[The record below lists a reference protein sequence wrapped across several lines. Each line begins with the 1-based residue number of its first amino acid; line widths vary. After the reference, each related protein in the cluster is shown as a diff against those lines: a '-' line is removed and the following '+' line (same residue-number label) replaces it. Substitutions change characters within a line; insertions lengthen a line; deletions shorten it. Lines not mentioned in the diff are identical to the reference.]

1 MADLELK
8 PIKDFQ
14 NFHFWVKNYQRGYK
28 WTKEEVT
35 QLLNDIYEF
44 EPQNENEF
52 YCLQPI
58 VIKED
63 SGKKELIDG
72 QQRCTTIYLILQY
85 LGQHLFDI
93 TYQTREQSTE
103 FLNEIAT
110 LNLSGEWN
118 DWVASHSKK
127 DNVDN
132 YHFFQA
138 YRAIQDWFADESA
151 DERRDKK
158 RFLDKLLNKTQVI
171 WYEVEENIDS
181 IELFT
186 RINSHKIPLTEAELI
201 KALFLI
207 NLKKG
212 TKQSEVLQL
221 QQNEI
226 AQQWDRIENELQN
239 KNFWYFISHTAPG
252 ATRIDKLLSLSTIF
266 KDLDKIGEHALFFAF
281 EQDFKN
287 SQKIDTPL
295 EASQWVTNRW
305 GEIKHIFQTFKE
317 WYHDFE
323 LYHLIGLLIHLGDD
337 ILSVKEK
344 KEKSTSKKDFKNNIK
359 EEICKKIEEIGDI
372 RKVSYSENKYK
383 AKKTLLIFN
392 IISILNSKD
401 EVNRFPFYQYQNIDW
416 DIEHIHAKADNTK
429 EQKKWLEE
437 FKEWLLQSRNNE
449 LIEKYSAQIDEAL
462 AVEKKDNKEED
473 LKEEE
478 DKIGTLIEDIYD
490 YFSNTKEEGE
500 AFDIDNLS
508 NLALL
513 DSSTNRGYGKAPF
526 PQKRTTII
534 KRDEEGVFIPLCT
547 RNVFLKY
554 YSPHTN
560 SLLFW
565 SATDRK
571 NYLDKI
577 EETLKNFKSYE

>member
-1 MADLELK
+1 MANLILK

-28 WTKEEVT
+28 WTREEVE
-35 QLLNDIYEF
+35 QLLNDIYDF
-44 EPQNENEF
+44 KPQKENEF

-72 QQRCTTIYLILQY
+72 QQRCTTIYLILKH
-85 LGQHLFDI
+85 LGEGTFELN
-93 TYQTREQSTE
+93 YQTREKSAE
-103 FLNEIAT
+103 FIKEIDSLAIA
-110 LNLSGEWN
+110 GEWK
-118 DWVASHSKK
+118 DWVDAHPDK

-132 YHFFQA
+132 YHFFEA
-138 YRAIQDWFADESA
+138 YQTIQDWFAEES
-151 DERRDKK
+151 EESRDKK

-201 KALFLI
+201 KAFFLI

-226 AQQWDRIENELQN
+226 AQQWDTIENELQN
-239 KNFWYFISHTAPG
+239 KNFWYFISQTAPG

-266 KDLDKIGEHALFFAF
+266 KDPDKIGEHALFFAF
-281 EQDFKN
+281 EQDFK
-287 SQKIDTPL
+287 QHRQ
-295 EASQWVTNRW
+295 EAAQWVTNRW

-323 LYHLIGLLIHLGDD
+323 LYHLIGLLIYLGEDIDD
-337 ILSVKEK
+337 ILSV
-344 KEKSTSKKDFKNNIK
+344 KEKSTSKKDFKNHIK
-359 EEICKKIEEIGDI
+359 EKICKKIEEIGNI
-372 RKVSYSENKYK
+372 REVSYSENKYK
-383 AKKTLLIFN
+383 AKRILLIFN

-401 EVNRFPFYQYQNIDW
+401 EINRFPFYQYQSISW
-416 DIEHIHAKADNTK
+416 DIEHIHAKADNIN

-437 FKEWLLQSRNNE
+437 FKNWLLQSGNEE
-449 LIEKYSAQIDEAL
+449 LIKKYSDRIEEVL
-462 AVEKKDNKEED
+462 AVEKNNNREED

-478 DKIGTLIEDIYD
+478 DKMRTLIEDIYD
-490 YFSNTKEEGE
+490 DFSNTKEEGE

>member
-1 MADLELK
+1 MANLILK

-44 EPQNENEF
+44 EPQKENEF

-72 QQRCTTIYLILQY
+72 QQRCTTIYLILKY
-85 LGQHLFDI
+85 LGKDTFQLD
-93 TYQTREQSTE
+93 YQTRKGSET
-103 FLNEIAT
+103 FIKEIDSLAIT
-110 LNLSGEWN
+110 GEWK
-118 DWVASHSKK
+118 DWVDAHPDK

-132 YHFFQA
+132 YHFFEA
-138 YRAIQDWFADESA
+138 YQTIQDWFSEKSEDEKSC
-151 DERRDKK
+151 
-158 RFLDKLLNKTQVI
+158 FLEKLLSKTQVI
-171 WYEVEENIDS
+171 WYEITGEIDS

-266 KDLDKIGEHALFFAF
+266 KDRDKIGEHALFFAF

-287 SQKIDTPL
+287 SQK

-305 GEIKHIFQTFKE
+305 GEIKHIFQRFKE

-323 LYHLIGLLIHLGDD
+323 LYHLIGLLIHLGED
-337 ILSVKEK
+337 IDNIL
-344 KEKSTSKKDFKNNIK
+344 KEKSTSKKDFKNHIK
-359 EEICKKIEEIGDI
+359 EKICKKIEEIGDI
-372 RKVSYSENKYK
+372 RKVSYSENKDK

-401 EVNRFPFYQYQNIDW
+401 EINRFPFYQYQSMSW

-429 EQKKWLEE
+429 EQKEWLKE
-437 FKEWLLQSRNNE
+437 FKNWLLQSGNEE
-449 LIEKYSAQIDEAL
+449 LIKKYSARIEEVL
-462 AVEKKDNKEED
+462 AVGKNNNREED

-478 DKIGTLIEDIYD
+478 DKMGTLIEDIYD
-490 YFSNTKEEGE
+490 YFSDTKEEGE

>member
-1 MADLELK
+1 MANLILK

-44 EPQNENEF
+44 EPQKENEF

-63 SGKKELIDG
+63 SGEKELIDG
-72 QQRCTTIYLILQY
+72 QQRCTTIYLILKY
-85 LGQHLFDI
+85 LGKDTFQLD
-93 TYQTREQSTE
+93 YQTRKGSET
-103 FLNEIAT
+103 FIKEIDSLAIT
-110 LNLSGEWN
+110 GEWK
-118 DWVASHSKK
+118 DWVDAHPDK

-132 YHFFQA
+132 YHFFEA
-138 YRAIQDWFADESA
+138 YQTIQDWFSEKSEDEKSC
-151 DERRDKK
+151 
-158 RFLDKLLNKTQVI
+158 FLEKLLSKTQVI
-171 WYEVEENIDS
+171 WYEITGEIDS

-266 KDLDKIGEHALFFAF
+266 KDRDKIGEHALFFAF

-287 SQKIDTPL
+287 SQK

-305 GEIKHIFQTFKE
+305 GEIKHIFQRFKE

-323 LYHLIGLLIHLGDD
+323 LYHLIGLLIHLGED
-337 ILSVKEK
+337 IDNIL
-344 KEKSTSKKDFKNNIK
+344 KEKSTSKKDFKNHIK
-359 EEICKKIEEIGDI
+359 EKICKKIEEIGDI
-372 RKVSYSENKYK
+372 RKVSYSENKDK

-401 EVNRFPFYQYQNIDW
+401 EINRFPFYQYQSMSW

-429 EQKKWLEE
+429 EQKEWLKE
-437 FKEWLLQSRNNE
+437 FKNWLLQSGNEE
-449 LIEKYSAQIDEAL
+449 LIKKYSARIEEVL
-462 AVEKKDNKEED
+462 AVGKNNNREED

-478 DKIGTLIEDIYD
+478 DKMGTLIEDIYD
-490 YFSNTKEEGE
+490 YFSDTKEEGE

>member
-1 MADLELK
+1 MANLILK

-28 WTKEEVT
+28 WTREEVE
-35 QLLNDIYEF
+35 QLLNDIYDF
-44 EPQNENEF
+44 KPQKENEF

-72 QQRCTTIYLILQY
+72 QQRCTTIYLILKH
-85 LGQHLFDI
+85 LGEGTFELN
-93 TYQTREQSTE
+93 YQTRKESAE
-103 FLNEIAT
+103 FIKKIDSLAIAET
-110 LNLSGEWN
+110 WN
-118 DWVASHSKK
+118 KWVAAHLDK

-132 YHFFQA
+132 YHFFEA
-138 YRAIQDWFADESA
+138 YRTIQDWFADDS
-151 DERRDKK
+151 RDKK
-158 RFLDKLLNKTQVI
+158 RFLDKLLNYTQVI

-239 KNFWYFISHTAPG
+239 KNFWYFISQTAPG

-266 KDLDKIGEHALFFAF
+266 KDPDKIGEHALFFAF
-281 EQDFKN
+281 EKDFKD
-287 SQKIDTPL
+287 SQK
-295 EASQWVTNRW
+295 EAFQWVTNRW
-305 GEIKHIFQTFKE
+305 GEIKHIFQIFKE

-323 LYHLIGLLIHLGDD
+323 LYHLIGLLIYLGEDIDD
-337 ILSVKEK
+337 ILSV
-344 KEKSTSKKDFKNNIK
+344 KEKSTSKKDFKNHIK
-359 EEICKKIEEIGDI
+359 EKICKKIEEIGNI
-372 RKVSYSENKYK
+372 REVSYSENKYK
-383 AKKTLLIFN
+383 AKRILLIFN

-401 EVNRFPFYQYQNIDW
+401 EINRFPFYQYQSISW
-416 DIEHIHAKADNTK
+416 DIEHIHAKADNIN

-437 FKEWLLQSRNNE
+437 FKNWLLQSGNEE
-449 LIEKYSAQIDEAL
+449 LIKKYSDRIEEVL
-462 AVEKKDNKEED
+462 AVEKNNNREED

-478 DKIGTLIEDIYD
+478 DKMRTLIEDIYD
-490 YFSNTKEEGE
+490 DFSNTKEEGE

>member
-14 NFHFWVKNYQRGYK
+14 NLHFWVKNYQRGYK

-72 QQRCTTIYLILQY
+72 QQRCTTIYLILKY
-85 LGQHLFDI
+85 LGKDTFLLD
-93 TYQTREQSTE
+93 YQTRKESET
-103 FLNEIAT
+103 FIKEIDSLAIA
-110 LNLSGEWN
+110 GEWK
-118 DWVASHSKK
+118 DWVEAHPDK

-132 YHFFQA
+132 YH
-138 YRAIQDWFADESA
+138 YRAIQDWFAEES
-151 DERRDKK
+151 RDKK

-171 WYEVEENIDS
+171 WYEVEGNIDS

-266 KDLDKIGEHALFFAF
+266 KNPDKIGEHALFFAF
-281 EQDFKN
+281 EKDFKD
-287 SQKIDTPL
+287 SQK

-323 LYHLIGLLIHLGDD
+323 LYHLIGLLIHLGEDIDD
-337 ILSVKEK
+337 ILSV
-344 KEKSTSKKDFKNNIK
+344 KEKSTSKKDFKNHIK
-359 EEICKKIEEIGDI
+359 EKIYKKIEEIGDI
-372 RKVSYSENKYK
+372 RKVSYSESRDK
-383 AKKTLLIFN
+383 AKRTLLIFN

>member
-1 MADLELK
+1 MANLILK

-28 WTKEEVT
+28 WTREEVE

-44 EPQNENEF
+44 EPQKENEF

-72 QQRCTTIYLILQY
+72 QQRCTTIYLILKH
-85 LGQHLFDI
+85 LGEGTFELN
-93 TYQTREQSTE
+93 YQTRGQSAE
-103 FLNEIAT
+103 FIKKIDSLAIAET
-110 LNLSGEWN
+110 WN
-118 DWVASHSKK
+118 KWVAAHLDK

-132 YHFFQA
+132 YHFFEA
-138 YRAIQDWFADESA
+138 YRTIQDWFADDS
-151 DERRDKK
+151 RDKK
-158 RFLDKLLNKTQVI
+158 RFLDKLLNYTQVI

-207 NLKKG
+207 NLKKE

-226 AQQWDRIENELQN
+226 AQQWDTIENELQN
-239 KNFWYFISHTAPG
+239 KNFWYFISQTAPR

-266 KDLDKIGEHALFFAF
+266 KDPDKIGEHALFFAF
-281 EQDFKN
+281 EQDFK
-287 SQKIDTPL
+287 QHRQ
-295 EASQWVTNRW
+295 EAAQWVTNRW

-323 LYHLIGLLIHLGDD
+323 LYHLIGLLIHLGEDIDD
-337 ILSVKEK
+337 ILSV
-344 KEKSTSKKDFKNNIK
+344 KEKSTSKKDFKNHIK
-359 EEICKKIEEIGDI
+359 EKICKEIEKIGDI
-372 RKVSYSENKYK
+372 RKVSYSKDRDK

-401 EVNRFPFYQYQNIDW
+401 EINRFPFYQYQNISW

-429 EQKKWLEE
+429 EQKEWLEE
-437 FKEWLLQSRNNE
+437 FKNWLLQSGNEE
-449 LIEKYSAQIDEAL
+449 LIKKYSARIEEVL
-462 AVEKKDNKEED
+462 AVEKNNNREED

-478 DKIGTLIEDIYD
+478 DKMGTLIEDIYD
-490 YFSNTKEEGE
+490 NFSNTKEEGE

-534 KRDEEGVFIPLCT
+534 KKDEEGTFIPLCT

-554 YSPHTN
+554 YSPHTD
-560 SLLFW
+560 SLLSW

-577 EETLKNFKSYE
+577 EETLKNFKNYE

>member
-1 MADLELK
+1 MANLILK

-14 NFHFWVKNYQRGYK
+14 DFHFLVKDYQRGYK
-28 WTKEEVT
+28 WTREEVE

-58 VIKED
+58 VIKEEKV
-63 SGKKELIDG
+63 SKEKELIDG
-72 QQRCTTIYLILQY
+72 QQRCTTIYLILKY
-85 LGQHLFDI
+85 LGKDTFELN
-93 TYQTREQSTE
+93 YQTREKSAE
-103 FLNEIAT
+103 FIKEIDSLAIA
-110 LNLSGEWN
+110 GEWK
-118 DWVASHSKK
+118 DWVDAHPDK

-132 YHFFQA
+132 YHFFEA
-138 YRAIQDWFADESA
+138 YQTIQDWFAEES
-151 DERRDKK
+151 EESRDKK

-171 WYEVEENIDS
+171 WYEVEGNIDS

-201 KALFLI
+201 KAFFLI

-226 AQQWDRIENELQN
+226 AQQWDTIENELQN
-239 KNFWYFISHTAPG
+239 KNFWYFISQTAPG

-266 KDLDKIGEHALFFAF
+266 KDPDKIGEHALFFAF
-281 EQDFKN
+281 EKDFKD
-287 SQKIDTPL
+287 SQK

-323 LYHLIGLLIHLGDD
+323 LYHLIGLLIHLGEDIDD
-337 ILSVKEK
+337 ILSIKE
-344 KEKSTSKKDFKNNIK
+344 ESTSKKDFKNHIK
-359 EEICKKIEEIGDI
+359 EKICKKIEEIGNI
-372 RKVSYSENKYK
+372 REVSYSENKYK
-383 AKKTLLIFN
+383 AKRILLIFN

-401 EVNRFPFYQYQNIDW
+401 EINRFPFYQYQSISW
-416 DIEHIHAKADNTK
+416 DIEHIHAKADNIN

-437 FKEWLLQSRNNE
+437 FKNWLLQSGNEE
-449 LIEKYSAQIDEAL
+449 LIKKYSDRIEEVL
-462 AVEKKDNKEED
+462 AVEKNNNREED

-478 DKIGTLIEDIYD
+478 DKMRTLIEDIYD
-490 YFSNTKEEGE
+490 DFSNTKEEGE

-577 EETLKNFKSYE
+577 EETLENFKSYE

>member
-1 MADLELK
+1 MANLILK

-14 NFHFWVKNYQRGYK
+14 DFHFLVKDYQRGYK

-72 QQRCTTIYLILQY
+72 QQRCTTIYLILKY
-85 LGQHLFDI
+85 LGEDTFELD
-93 TYQTREQSTE
+93 YQTRKGSAA
-103 FLNEIAT
+103 FIKEIDSLAIAET
-110 LNLSGEWN
+110 WN
-118 DWVASHSKK
+118 KWVAAHLDK

-132 YHFFQA
+132 YHFFEA
-138 YRAIQDWFADESA
+138 YQTIQDWFA
-151 DERRDKK
+151 KK
-158 RFLDKLLNKTQVI
+158 SENEKGHFLDKLLNKTQVI

-186 RINSHKIPLTEAELI
+186 RINSHKIRLTEAELI

-239 KNFWYFISHTAPG
+239 KNFWYFISHTTPG

-266 KDLDKIGEHALFFAF
+266 KDPDKIGEHALFFAF
-281 EQDFKN
+281 EQDFK
-287 SQKIDTPL
+287 QHRQ
-295 EASQWVTNRW
+295 EAAQWVATRW

-323 LYHLIGLLIHLGDD
+323 LYHLIGLLIHLGEDIDD
-337 ILSVKEK
+337 ILSV
-344 KEKSTSKKDFKNNIK
+344 KEKSTSKKDFKNHIK
-359 EEICKKIEEIGDI
+359 EKICKEIEKIGDI
-372 RKVSYSENKYK
+372 RKVSYSKDRDK

-401 EVNRFPFYQYQNIDW
+401 EINRFPFYQYQNISW

-429 EQKKWLEE
+429 EQKEWLEE
-437 FKEWLLQSRNNE
+437 FKNWLLQSGNEE
-449 LIEKYSAQIDEAL
+449 LIKKYSAQIEEVL
-462 AVEKKDNKEED
+462 AVEKNNNREED

-478 DKIGTLIEDIYD
+478 DKMGTLIEDIYD
-490 YFSNTKEEGE
+490 NFSNTKEEGE

-534 KRDEEGVFIPLCT
+534 KKDEEGTFIPLCT

-577 EETLKNFKSYE
+577 EETLKNFKNYE

>member
-1 MADLELK
+1 MANLILK

-28 WTKEEVT
+28 WTREEVE
-35 QLLNDIYEF
+35 QLLNDIYDF
-44 EPQNENEF
+44 KPQKENEF

-72 QQRCTTIYLILQY
+72 QQRCTTIYLILKY
-85 LGQHLFDI
+85 LGKDTFELD
-93 TYQTREQSTE
+93 YQTRKGSET
-103 FLNEIAT
+103 FIKEIDSLGIAGKWDEWVKA
-110 LNLSGEWN
+110 LSN
-118 DWVASHSKK
+118 K
-127 DNVDN
+127 DKNNVDN
-132 YHFFQA
+132 YHFFEA
-138 YRAIQDWFADESA
+138 YQTIQDWFAKKSKDEK
-151 DERRDKK
+151 E

-226 AQQWDRIENELQN
+226 AQQWDRIENELQD

-266 KDLDKIGEHALFFAF
+266 KDLDKTGEHALFFAF

-287 SQKIDTPL
+287 SQK

-305 GEIKHIFQTFKE
+305 GEIKHIFQIFKE

-323 LYHLIGLLIHLGDD
+323 LYHLIGLLIYLGEDIDD
-337 ILSVKEK
+337 ILSV
-344 KEKSTSKKDFKNNIK
+344 KEKSTSKKDFKNHIK
-359 EEICKKIEEIGDI
+359 EKICKKIEEIGNI
-372 RKVSYSENKYK
+372 REVSYSENKYK
-383 AKKTLLIFN
+383 AKRILLIFN

-401 EVNRFPFYQYQNIDW
+401 EINRFPFYQYQSISW
-416 DIEHIHAKADNTK
+416 DIEHIHAKADNIN

-437 FKEWLLQSRNNE
+437 FKNWLLQSGNEE
-449 LIEKYSAQIDEAL
+449 LIKKYSDRIEEVL
-462 AVEKKDNKEED
+462 AVERNDNKEED
-473 LKEEE
+473 QME
-478 DKIGTLIEDIYD
+478 TLIEDIYD

-500 AFDIDNLS
+500 AFNIDNLS

>member
-1 MADLELK
+1 MANLILK

-14 NFHFWVKNYQRGYK
+14 DFHFLVKDYQRGYK

-72 QQRCTTIYLILQY
+72 QQRCTTIYLILKY
-85 LGQHLFDI
+85 LGEDTFELD
-93 TYQTREQSTE
+93 YQTRKGSAA
-103 FLNEIAT
+103 FIKEIDSLAIAET
-110 LNLSGEWN
+110 WN
-118 DWVASHSKK
+118 KWVAAHLDK

-132 YHFFQA
+132 YHFFEA
-138 YRAIQDWFADESA
+138 YQTIQDWFAEKS
-151 DERRDKK
+151 EYEKK
-158 RFLDKLLNKTQVI
+158 RFLDKLLNHTQVI

-266 KDLDKIGEHALFFAF
+266 KNPEKIGEHALFFAF
-281 EQDFKN
+281 EQDFK
-287 SQKIDTPL
+287 QHWQ

-323 LYHLIGLLIHLGDD
+323 LYHLIGLLIHLGEDIDD
-337 ILSVKEK
+337 ILSV
-344 KEKSTSKKDFKNNIK
+344 KEKSTSKKDFKNHIK
-359 EEICKKIEEIGDI
+359 EKICTEIEKIGDI
-372 RKVSYSENKYK
+372 KKVSYSEDRNK

-429 EQKKWLEE
+429 EQKDWLKE
-437 FKEWLLQSRNNE
+437 FKDWLLKSGNDD
-449 LIEKYSAQIDEAL
+449 LIKKYSTQIEEAL
-462 AVEKKDNKEED
+462 AVEKNDNKEED

-478 DKIGTLIEDIYD
+478 DKIGTLIEDIYG
-490 YFSNTKEEGE
+490 YFSNAKEEGE

-560 SLLFW
+560 NLLFW

-577 EETLKNFKSYE
+577 KETLKNFKSYE

>member
-1 MADLELK
+1 MANLILK

-14 NFHFWVKNYQRGYK
+14 DFHFLVKDYQRGYK
-28 WTKEEVT
+28 WTREEVE

-72 QQRCTTIYLILQY
+72 QQRCTTIYLILKH
-85 LGQHLFDI
+85 LGEGTFELN
-93 TYQTREQSTE
+93 YQTRKESAE
-103 FLNEIAT
+103 FIKKIDSLAIAET
-110 LNLSGEWN
+110 WN
-118 DWVASHSKK
+118 KWVAAHLDK

-132 YHFFQA
+132 YHFFEA
-138 YRAIQDWFADESA
+138 YRTIQDWFADDS
-151 DERRDKK
+151 RDKK
-158 RFLDKLLNKTQVI
+158 RFLDKLLNYTQVI

-239 KNFWYFISHTAPG
+239 KNFWYFISQTAPG

-266 KDLDKIGEHALFFAF
+266 KDPDKIGEHALFFAF
-281 EQDFKN
+281 EKDFKD
-287 SQKIDTPL
+287 SQK
-295 EASQWVTNRW
+295 EAFQWVTNRW

-317 WYHDFE
+317 WYHDFK
-323 LYHLIGLLIHLGDD
+323 LYHLIGLLIYLGEDIDD
-337 ILSVKEK
+337 ILSI
-344 KEKSTSKKDFKNNIK
+344 KEKSTSKKDFKNHIK
-359 EEICKKIEEIGDI
+359 EKICKKIEEIGDVGEI
-372 RKVSYSENKYK
+372 NYSKDRDK

-401 EVNRFPFYQYQNIDW
+401 EINRFPFYQYQNISW
-416 DIEHIHAKADNTK
+416 DIEHIHAKADNK

-437 FKEWLLQSRNNE
+437 FKDWLLQSGNDE
-449 LIEKYSAQIDEAL
+449 LIKKYSVRIEEVL
-462 AVEKKDNKEED
+462 AVEENNNRK
-473 LKEEE
+473 E

-490 YFSNTKEEGE
+490 DFSGTKEEGE
-500 AFDIDNLS
+500 AFDIDNIS

-534 KRDEEGVFIPLCT
+534 KKDEEGTFIPLCT

-554 YSPHTN
+554 YSPHTD
-560 SLLFW
+560 SLLSW

-577 EETLKNFKSYE
+577 KETLENFENYE

>member
-14 NFHFWVKNYQRGYK
+14 NLHFWVKNYQRGYK

-35 QLLNDIYEF
+35 QLLNDICEF
-44 EPQNENEF
+44 EPQKENEF

-63 SGKKELIDG
+63 SNKKELIDG
-72 QQRCTTIYLILQY
+72 QQRCTTIYLILKY
-85 LGQHLFDI
+85 LGKDTFELD
-93 TYQTREQSTE
+93 YQTREKSAE
-103 FLNEIAT
+103 FIKEIDSLAIA
-110 LNLSGEWN
+110 GEWN
-118 DWVASHSKK
+118 KWVEAHPDK
-127 DNVDN
+127 NNIDN
-132 YHFFQA
+132 YHFFEA
-138 YRAIQDWFADESA
+138 YQAIQEWFAE
-151 DERRDKK
+151 EGRDKK

-171 WYEVEENIDS
+171 WYEVEGNIDS

-207 NLKKG
+207 NLKKE

-266 KDLDKIGEHALFFAF
+266 KDPDKIREHALFFAF
-281 EQDFKN
+281 EQDFKG
-287 SQKIDTPL
+287 SQK

-323 LYHLIGLLIHLGDD
+323 LYHLIGLLIHLGEDIDD
-337 ILSVKEK
+337 ILSV
-344 KEKSTSKKDFKNNIK
+344 KEKSTSKKDFKNHIK
-359 EEICKKIEEIGDI
+359 EKICKKIEEIGDI
-372 RKVSYSENKYK
+372 RKVSYSESRDK

-401 EVNRFPFYQYQNIDW
+401 EVNRFPFYQYQNINW

-449 LIEKYSAQIDEAL
+449 LIEKYSAQIEEAL
-462 AVEKKDNKEED
+462 AVEKNNNREED

-478 DKIGTLIEDIYD
+478 DKIGTLIEDIYN
-490 YFSNTKEEGE
+490 YFSNTKERY
-500 AFDIDNLS
+500 ATKF
-508 NLALL
+508 
-513 DSSTNRGYGKAPF
+513 SS
-526 PQKRTTII
+526 
-534 KRDEEGVFIPLCT
+534 
-547 RNVFLKY
+547 
-554 YSPHTN
+554 
-560 SLLFW
+560 
-565 SATDRK
+565 
-571 NYLDKI
+571 
-577 EETLKNFKSYE
+577 

>member
-14 NFHFWVKNYQRGYK
+14 NLHFWVKNYQRGYK

-72 QQRCTTIYLILQY
+72 QQRCTTIYLILKY
-85 LGQHLFDI
+85 LGKDTFLLD
-93 TYQTREQSTE
+93 YQTRKESET
-103 FLNEIAT
+103 FIKEIDSLAIA
-110 LNLSGEWN
+110 GEWK
-118 DWVASHSKK
+118 DWVEAHPDK

-132 YHFFQA
+132 YHFFEA
-138 YRAIQDWFADESA
+138 YRAIQDWFAEES
-151 DERRDKK
+151 RDKK

-171 WYEVEENIDS
+171 WYEVEGNIDS

-266 KDLDKIGEHALFFAF
+266 KNPDKIGEHALFFAF
-281 EQDFKN
+281 EKDFKD
-287 SQKIDTPL
+287 SQK

-323 LYHLIGLLIHLGDD
+323 LYHLIGLLIHLGEDIDD
-337 ILSVKEK
+337 ILSV
-344 KEKSTSKKDFKNNIK
+344 KEKSTSKKDFKNHIK
-359 EEICKKIEEIGDI
+359 EKIYKKIEEIGDI
-372 RKVSYSENKYK
+372 RKVSYSESRDK
-383 AKKTLLIFN
+383 AKRTLLIFN

>member
-1 MADLELK
+1 MANLILK

-35 QLLNDIYEF
+35 QLLNDIYDF
-44 EPQNENEF
+44 EPQKENEF

-72 QQRCTTIYLILQY
+72 QQRCTTIYLILKY
-85 LGQHLFDI
+85 LGEDTFELD
-93 TYQTREQSTE
+93 YQTRKGSAA
-103 FLNEIAT
+103 FIKEIDSLAIAET
-110 LNLSGEWN
+110 WN
-118 DWVASHSKK
+118 KWVAAHLDK

-132 YHFFQA
+132 YHFFEA
-138 YRAIQDWFADESA
+138 YQTIQDWFA
-151 DERRDKK
+151 KK
-158 RFLDKLLNKTQVI
+158 SENEKGHFLDKLLNKTQVI

-266 KDLDKIGEHALFFAF
+266 KDKDLDKIGEHALFFAF
-281 EQDFKN
+281 EQDFKDFKN
-287 SQKIDTPL
+287 SQK

-323 LYHLIGLLIHLGDD
+323 LYHLIGLLIHLGEDINK
-337 ILSVKEK
+337 ILSI
-344 KEKSTSKKDFKNNIK
+344 KEKSTSKKDFKNHIK

-401 EVNRFPFYQYQNIDW
+401 EINRFPFYQYQSISW
-416 DIEHIHAKADNTK
+416 DIEHIHAKADNTN

-437 FKEWLLQSRNNE
+437 FKNWLLQSGNEE
-449 LIEKYSAQIDEAL
+449 LIKKYSARIEEVL
-462 AVEKKDNKEED
+462 AVEKNNNREED

-478 DKIGTLIEDIYD
+478 DQMGTLIEDIYD
-490 YFSNTKEEGE
+490 YFSDTKEEGE

-577 EETLKNFKSYE
+577 EETLKNFKNYE

>member
-1 MADLELK
+1 MANLILK

-35 QLLNDIYEF
+35 QLLNDIYDF
-44 EPQNENEF
+44 APQKENEF

-132 YHFFQA
+132 YHFFQT

-401 EVNRFPFYQYQNIDW
+401 EINRFPFYQYQSMSW
-416 DIEHIHAKADNTK
+416 DIEHIHAKADNTN

-437 FKEWLLQSRNNE
+437 FKNWLLQSGNEE
-449 LIEKYSAQIDEAL
+449 LIKKYSARIDEVL
-462 AVEKKDNKEED
+462 VVERNDNKEED

-478 DKIGTLIEDIYD
+478 DQMGRLIEDIYD
-490 YFSNTKEEGE
+490 YFSDTKEEGE

-534 KRDEEGVFIPLCT
+534 KRDEEGTFIPLCT

>member
-1 MADLELK
+1 MANLILK

-28 WTKEEVT
+28 WTREEVE

-44 EPQNENEF
+44 KPQKENEF

-72 QQRCTTIYLILQY
+72 QQRCTTIYLILKY
-85 LGQHLFDI
+85 LGKDTFELD
-93 TYQTREQSTE
+93 YQTREKSAE
-103 FLNEIAT
+103 FIKEIDSLAIA
-110 LNLSGEWN
+110 GEWK
-118 DWVASHSKK
+118 DWVEALPDKDKDK

-132 YHFFQA
+132 YHFFEA
-138 YRAIQDWFADESA
+138 YRTIQDWFADENES
-151 DERRDKK
+151 RDKK

-181 IELFT
+181 IGLFT

-266 KDLDKIGEHALFFAF
+266 KDLDKIREHALFFAF

-287 SQKIDTPL
+287 SKK

-323 LYHLIGLLIHLGDD
+323 LYHLIGLLIHLGEDINK
-337 ILSVKEK
+337 ILSI
-344 KEKSTSKKDFKNNIK
+344 KEKSTSKKDFKNHIK

-401 EVNRFPFYQYQNIDW
+401 EINRFPFYQYQSMSW

-429 EQKKWLEE
+429 EQKEWLEE
-437 FKEWLLQSRNNE
+437 FKNWLLQSGNEE
-449 LIEKYSAQIDEAL
+449 LIKEYSAQIEEVL
-462 AVEKKDNKEED
+462 AVEKNNNREED
-473 LKEEE
+473 LKKEE
-478 DKIGTLIEDIYD
+478 DQMGKLIEDIYND
-490 YFSNTKEEGE
+490 FSNIKEEGE

>member
-1 MADLELK
+1 MANLILK

-28 WTKEEVT
+28 WTREEVE
-35 QLLNDIYEF
+35 QLLNDIYDF
-44 EPQNENEF
+44 KPQKENEF

-72 QQRCTTIYLILQY
+72 QQRCTTIYLILKH
-85 LGQHLFDI
+85 LGEGTFELN
-93 TYQTREQSTE
+93 YQTRKESAE
-103 FLNEIAT
+103 FIKKIDSLAIAET
-110 LNLSGEWN
+110 WN
-118 DWVASHSKK
+118 KWVAAHLDK

-132 YHFFQA
+132 YHFFEA
-138 YRAIQDWFADESA
+138 YRTIQDWFADDS
-151 DERRDKK
+151 RDKK
-158 RFLDKLLNKTQVI
+158 RFLDKLLNYTQVI

-239 KNFWYFISHTAPG
+239 KNFWYFISQTAPG

-266 KDLDKIGEHALFFAF
+266 KDPDKIGEHALFFAF
-281 EQDFKN
+281 EKDFKD
-287 SQKIDTPL
+287 SQK
-295 EASQWVTNRW
+295 EAFQWVTNRW
-305 GEIKHIFQTFKE
+305 GEIKHIFQIFKE

-323 LYHLIGLLIHLGDD
+323 LYHLIGLLIYLGEDIDD
-337 ILSVKEK
+337 ILSV
-344 KEKSTSKKDFKNNIK
+344 KEKSTSKKDFKNHIK
-359 EEICKKIEEIGDI
+359 EKICKKIEEIGNI
-372 RKVSYSENKYK
+372 REVSYSENKYK
-383 AKKTLLIFN
+383 AKRILLIFN

-401 EVNRFPFYQYQNIDW
+401 EINRFPFYQYQSISW
-416 DIEHIHAKADNTK
+416 DIEHIHAKADNIN

-437 FKEWLLQSRNNE
+437 FKNWLLQSGNEE
-449 LIEKYSAQIDEAL
+449 LIKKYSDRIEEVL
-462 AVEKKDNKEED
+462 AVERNDNKEED
-473 LKEEE
+473 QME
-478 DKIGTLIEDIYD
+478 TLIEDIYD

-500 AFDIDNLS
+500 AFNIDNLS

>member
-1 MADLELK
+1 MANLILK

-44 EPQNENEF
+44 EPQKENEF

-72 QQRCTTIYLILQY
+72 QQRCTTIYLILKY
-85 LGQHLFDI
+85 LGKDTFQLD
-93 TYQTREQSTE
+93 YQTRKGSET
-103 FLNEIAT
+103 FIKEIDSLAIT
-110 LNLSGEWN
+110 GEWK
-118 DWVASHSKK
+118 DWVDAHPDK

-132 YHFFQA
+132 YHFFEA
-138 YRAIQDWFADESA
+138 YQTIQDWFSEKSEDEKSC
-151 DERRDKK
+151 
-158 RFLDKLLNKTQVI
+158 FLEKLLSKTQVI
-171 WYEVEENIDS
+171 WYEITGEIDS

-239 KNFWYFISHTAPG
+239 KNFWYFIYHTAPG

-266 KDLDKIGEHALFFAF
+266 KDRDKIGEHALFFAF

-287 SQKIDTPL
+287 SQK

-305 GEIKHIFQTFKE
+305 GEIKHIFQRFKE

-323 LYHLIGLLIHLGDD
+323 LYHLIGLLIHLGED
-337 ILSVKEK
+337 IDNIL
-344 KEKSTSKKDFKNNIK
+344 KEKSTSKKDFKNHIK
-359 EEICKKIEEIGDI
+359 EKICKKIEEIGDI
-372 RKVSYSENKYK
+372 RKVSYSENKDK

-401 EVNRFPFYQYQNIDW
+401 EINRFPFYQYQSMSW

-429 EQKKWLEE
+429 EQKEWLKE
-437 FKEWLLQSRNNE
+437 FKNWLLQSGNEE
-449 LIEKYSAQIDEAL
+449 LIKKYSARIEEVL
-462 AVEKKDNKEED
+462 AVGKNNNREED

-478 DKIGTLIEDIYD
+478 DKMGTLIEDIYD
-490 YFSNTKEEGE
+490 YFSDTKEEGE

>member
-1 MADLELK
+1 MANLILK

-28 WTKEEVT
+28 WTREEVE
-35 QLLNDIYEF
+35 QLLNDIYDF
-44 EPQNENEF
+44 KPQKENEF

-72 QQRCTTIYLILQY
+72 QQRCTTIYLILKY
-85 LGQHLFDI
+85 LGKDTFELD
-93 TYQTREQSTE
+93 YQTRKGSET
-103 FLNEIAT
+103 FIKEIDSLGIAGKWDEWVKA
-110 LNLSGEWN
+110 LSN
-118 DWVASHSKK
+118 K
-127 DNVDN
+127 DKNNVDN
-132 YHFFQA
+132 YHFFEA
-138 YRAIQDWFADESA
+138 YQTIQDWFAKKSKDEK
-151 DERRDKK
+151 E

-212 TKQSEVLQL
+212 TKQSEILQL

-266 KDLDKIGEHALFFAF
+266 KDLDKTGEHALFFAF

-287 SQKIDTPL
+287 SQK

-305 GEIKHIFQTFKE
+305 GEIKHIFQIFKE

-323 LYHLIGLLIHLGDD
+323 LYHLIGLLIYLGEDIDD
-337 ILSVKEK
+337 ILSV
-344 KEKSTSKKDFKNNIK
+344 KEKSTSKKDFKNHIK
-359 EEICKKIEEIGDI
+359 EKICKKIEEIGNI
-372 RKVSYSENKYK
+372 REVSYSENKYK
-383 AKKTLLIFN
+383 AKRILLIFN

-401 EVNRFPFYQYQNIDW
+401 EINRFPFYQYQSISW
-416 DIEHIHAKADNTK
+416 DIEHIHAKADNIN

-437 FKEWLLQSRNNE
+437 FKNWLLQSGDEE
-449 LIEKYSAQIDEAL
+449 LIKKYSDRIEEVL
-462 AVEKKDNKEED
+462 AVERNDNKEED
-473 LKEEE
+473 QME
-478 DKIGTLIEDIYD
+478 TLIEDIYD

-500 AFDIDNLS
+500 AFNIDNLS

>member
-1 MADLELK
+1 MANLILK

-44 EPQNENEF
+44 EPQKENEF

-72 QQRCTTIYLILQY
+72 QQRCTTIYLILKY
-85 LGQHLFDI
+85 LGKDTFQLD
-93 TYQTREQSTE
+93 YQTRKGSET
-103 FLNEIAT
+103 FIKEIDSLAIT
-110 LNLSGEWN
+110 GEWK
-118 DWVASHSKK
+118 DWVDAHPDK

-132 YHFFQA
+132 YHFFEA
-138 YRAIQDWFADESA
+138 YQTIQDWFSEKSEDEKSC
-151 DERRDKK
+151 
-158 RFLDKLLNKTQVI
+158 FLEKLLSKTQVI
-171 WYEVEENIDS
+171 WYEITGEIDS

-266 KDLDKIGEHALFFAF
+266 KDRDKIGEHALFFAF

-287 SQKIDTPL
+287 SQK

-305 GEIKHIFQTFKE
+305 GEIKHIFQIFKE

-323 LYHLIGLLIHLGDD
+323 LYHLIGLLIYLGEDIDD
-337 ILSVKEK
+337 ILSV
-344 KEKSTSKKDFKNNIK
+344 KEKSTSKKDFKNHIK
-359 EEICKKIEEIGDI
+359 EKICKKIEEIGNI
-372 RKVSYSENKYK
+372 REVSYSENKDK

-401 EVNRFPFYQYQNIDW
+401 EINRFPFYQYQSMSW

-429 EQKKWLEE
+429 EQKEWLKE
-437 FKEWLLQSRNNE
+437 FKNWLLQSGNEE
-449 LIEKYSAQIDEAL
+449 LIKKYSARIEEVL
-462 AVEKKDNKEED
+462 AVGKNNNREED

-478 DKIGTLIEDIYD
+478 DKMGTLIEDIYD
-490 YFSNTKEEGE
+490 YFSDTKEEGE

>member
-14 NFHFWVKNYQRGYK
+14 NLHFWVKNYQRGYK

-44 EPQNENEF
+44 EPQNDNAF

-72 QQRCTTIYLILQY
+72 QQRCTTIYLILKY
-85 LGQHLFDI
+85 LGKDTFLLD
-93 TYQTREQSTE
+93 YQTRKESET
-103 FLNEIAT
+103 FIKEIDSLAIA
-110 LNLSGEWN
+110 GEWK
-118 DWVASHSKK
+118 DWVEAHPDK

-132 YHFFQA
+132 YHFFEA
-138 YRAIQDWFADESA
+138 YRAIQDWFAEES
-151 DERRDKK
+151 RDKK

-171 WYEVEENIDS
+171 WYEVEGNIDS

-266 KDLDKIGEHALFFAF
+266 KNPDKIGEHALFFAF
-281 EQDFKN
+281 EKDFKD
-287 SQKIDTPL
+287 SQK

-323 LYHLIGLLIHLGDD
+323 LYHLIGLLIHLGEDIDD
-337 ILSVKEK
+337 ILSV
-344 KEKSTSKKDFKNNIK
+344 KEKSTSKKDFKNHIK
-359 EEICKKIEEIGDI
+359 EKIYKKIEEIGDI
-372 RKVSYSENKYK
+372 RKVSYSESRDK

-462 AVEKKDNKEED
+462 AVEKNNNREED

-478 DKIGTLIEDIYD
+478 DKIGTLIEDIYN

-577 EETLKNFKSYE
+577 EETLKNFKNYE

>member
-1 MADLELK
+1 MANLILK

-35 QLLNDIYEF
+35 QLLDDIYEF
-44 EPQNENEF
+44 EPQKENEF

-72 QQRCTTIYLILQY
+72 QQRCTTIYLILKH
-85 LGQHLFDI
+85 LGEGTFELN
-93 TYQTREQSTE
+93 YQTRKGSET
-103 FLNEIAT
+103 FIKEIDSLGIAGKWDEWVKA
-110 LNLSGEWN
+110 LS
-118 DWVASHSKK
+118 DK
-127 DNVDN
+127 DKDENNNVDN
-132 YHFFQA
+132 YHFFEA
-138 YRAIQDWFADESA
+138 YRTIQDWFAEKSKDEK
-151 DERRDKK
+151 E

-171 WYEVEENIDS
+171 WYEVEGNIDS

-266 KDLDKIGEHALFFAF
+266 KDLDKTGEHALFFAF

-287 SQKIDTPL
+287 SQK

-323 LYHLIGLLIHLGDD
+323 LYHLIGLLIYLGEDIDD
-337 ILSVKEK
+337 ILSV
-344 KEKSTSKKDFKNNIK
+344 KEKSTSKKDFKNHIK
-359 EEICKKIEEIGDI
+359 EKICKKIEEIGDI
-372 RKVSYSENKYK
+372 KEVSYSEDKYK
-383 AKKTLLIFN
+383 AKRILLIFN

-401 EVNRFPFYQYQNIDW
+401 EINRFPFYQYQSISW
-416 DIEHIHAKADNTK
+416 DIEHIHAKADNTN
-429 EQKKWLEE
+429 EQKEWLEE
-437 FKEWLLQSRNNE
+437 FKNWLLQSGNEE
-449 LIEKYSAQIDEAL
+449 LIKKYSARIEEVL
-462 AVEKKDNKEED
+462 AVKRNDNKEED
-473 LKEEE
+473 KM
-478 DKIGTLIEDIYD
+478 GTLIEDIYD

-577 EETLKNFKSYE
+577 EKTLENFKSYE

>member
-1 MADLELK
+1 MANLILK

-28 WTKEEVT
+28 WTREEVR
-35 QLLNDIYEF
+35 QLLDDIYEF
-44 EPQNENEF
+44 KPQNENEF

-72 QQRCTTIYLILQY
+72 QQRCTTIYLILKY
-85 LGQHLFDI
+85 LGKDTFELD
-93 TYQTREQSTE
+93 YQTRKGSET
-103 FLNEIAT
+103 FIKEIDSLGIAGKWDEWVKA
-110 LNLSGEWN
+110 LSN
-118 DWVASHSKK
+118 K
-127 DNVDN
+127 DKNNVDN
-132 YHFFQA
+132 YHFFEA
-138 YRAIQDWFADESA
+138 YQTIQDWFAKKSKDEK
-151 DERRDKK
+151 E

-226 AQQWDRIENELQN
+226 AQQWDRIENELQD

-266 KDLDKIGEHALFFAF
+266 KDLDKTGEHALFFAF

-287 SQKIDTPL
+287 SQK

-305 GEIKHIFQTFKE
+305 GEIKHIFQIFKE

-323 LYHLIGLLIHLGDD
+323 LYHLIGLLIYLGEDIDD
-337 ILSVKEK
+337 ILSV
-344 KEKSTSKKDFKNNIK
+344 KEKSTSKKDFKNHIK
-359 EEICKKIEEIGDI
+359 EKICKKIEEIGNI
-372 RKVSYSENKYK
+372 REVSYSENKYK
-383 AKKTLLIFN
+383 AKRILLIFN

-401 EVNRFPFYQYQNIDW
+401 EINRFPFYQYQSISW
-416 DIEHIHAKADNTK
+416 DIEHIHAKADNIN

-437 FKEWLLQSRNNE
+437 FKNWLLQSGNEE
-449 LIEKYSAQIDEAL
+449 LIKKYSDRIEEVL
-462 AVEKKDNKEED
+462 AVERNDNKEED
-473 LKEEE
+473 QME
-478 DKIGTLIEDIYD
+478 TLIEDIYD

-500 AFDIDNLS
+500 AFNIDNLS

>member
-14 NFHFWVKNYQRGYK
+14 NLHFWVKNYQRGYK

-72 QQRCTTIYLILQY
+72 QQRCTTIYLILKY
-85 LGQHLFDI
+85 LGKDTFLLD
-93 TYQTREQSTE
+93 YQTRKESET
-103 FLNEIAT
+103 FIKEIDSLAIA
-110 LNLSGEWN
+110 GEWK
-118 DWVASHSKK
+118 DWVEAHPDK

-132 YHFFQA
+132 YHFFEA
-138 YRAIQDWFADESA
+138 YRAIQDWFAEES
-151 DERRDKK
+151 RDKK

-171 WYEVEENIDS
+171 WYEVEGNIDS

-266 KDLDKIGEHALFFAF
+266 KNPDKIGEHALFFAF
-281 EQDFKN
+281 EKDFKD
-287 SQKIDTPL
+287 SQK

-323 LYHLIGLLIHLGDD
+323 LYHLIGLLIHLGEDIDD
-337 ILSVKEK
+337 ILSV
-344 KEKSTSKKDFKNNIK
+344 KEKSTSKKDFKNHIK
-359 EEICKKIEEIGDI
+359 EKICKKIEEIGDI
-372 RKVSYSENKYK
+372 RKVSYSESRDK
-383 AKKTLLIFN
+383 AKNTLLIFN

>member
-1 MADLELK
+1 MANLILK

-72 QQRCTTIYLILQY
+72 QQRCTTIYLILKY
-85 LGQHLFDI
+85 LGKDTFLLD
-93 TYQTREQSTE
+93 YQTRKESET
-103 FLNEIAT
+103 FIKEIDSLAIA
-110 LNLSGEWN
+110 GEWK
-118 DWVASHSKK
+118 DWVEAHPDK

-132 YHFFQA
+132 YHFFEA
-138 YRAIQDWFADESA
+138 YRAIQDWFAEES
-151 DERRDKK
+151 RDKK

-171 WYEVEENIDS
+171 WYEVEGNIDS

-266 KDLDKIGEHALFFAF
+266 KDPDKIGEHALFFAF
-281 EQDFKN
+281 EKDFKD
-287 SQKIDTPL
+287 SQK

-323 LYHLIGLLIHLGDD
+323 LYHLIGLLIHLGEDIDD
-337 ILSVKEK
+337 ILSV
-344 KEKSTSKKDFKNNIK
+344 KEKSTSKKDFKNHIK
-359 EEICKKIEEIGDI
+359 EKICKKIEDIGDI
-372 RKVSYSENKYK
+372 RKVSYSESRDK
-383 AKKTLLIFN
+383 AKNTLLIFN

>member
-1 MADLELK
+1 MANLILK

-14 NFHFWVKNYQRGYK
+14 DFHFWVKNYQRGYK

-44 EPQNENEF
+44 EPQKENEF

-63 SGKKELIDG
+63 SNKKELIDG
-72 QQRCTTIYLILQY
+72 QQRCTTIYLILKY
-85 LGQHLFDI
+85 LGKDTFELD
-93 TYQTREQSTE
+93 YQTREKSAE
-103 FLNEIAT
+103 FIKEIDSLAIA
-110 LNLSGEWN
+110 GEWN
-118 DWVASHSKK
+118 KWVEAHPDK
-127 DNVDN
+127 NNIDN
-132 YHFFQA
+132 YHFFEA
-138 YRAIQDWFADESA
+138 YRTIQDWFAKKSKDEK
-151 DERRDKK
+151 E

-226 AQQWDRIENELQN
+226 ALQWDRIENELQD
-239 KNFWYFISHTAPG
+239 KNFWYFIFHTVPG

-266 KDLDKIGEHALFFAF
+266 KDPDKIVDHALFFAF
-281 EQDFKN
+281 EKDFKD
-287 SQKIDTPL
+287 SQK

-305 GEIKHIFQTFKE
+305 GEIKHIFQRFKE

-323 LYHLIGLLIHLGDD
+323 LYHLIGLLIYLGEDIDD
-337 ILSVKEK
+337 ILSI

-359 EEICKKIEEIGDI
+359 EKICKEIEEIGDI
-372 RKVSYSENKYK
+372 RKVSYSENKDK
-383 AKKTLLIFN
+383 AKRILLIFN

-401 EVNRFPFYQYQNIDW
+401 EINRFPFYQYQNISW

-429 EQKKWLEE
+429 EQKDWLKE
-437 FKEWLLQSRNNE
+437 FKNWLLQSGNEE
-449 LIEKYSAQIDEAL
+449 LIKKYSARIEEVL
-462 AVEKKDNKEED
+462 AVEKNNNREED

-478 DKIGTLIEDIYD
+478 DKMGTLIEDTYD

-565 SATDRK
+565 SATDRE

-577 EETLKNFKSYE
+577 KETLKNFKSYE

>member
-1 MADLELK
+1 MANLILK

-14 NFHFWVKNYQRGYK
+14 DFHFLVKDYQRGYK

-72 QQRCTTIYLILQY
+72 QQRCTTIYLILKY
-85 LGQHLFDI
+85 LGEDTFELD
-93 TYQTREQSTE
+93 YQTRKGSAT
-103 FLNEIAT
+103 FIKEIDSLAIAET
-110 LNLSGEWN
+110 WN
-118 DWVASHSKK
+118 KWVAAHLDK

-132 YHFFQA
+132 YHFFEA
-138 YRAIQDWFADESA
+138 YQTIQDWFA
-151 DERRDKK
+151 KK
-158 RFLDKLLNKTQVI
+158 SENEKGHFLDKLLNKTQVI

-239 KNFWYFISHTAPG
+239 KNFWYFISHTTPG

-266 KDLDKIGEHALFFAF
+266 KDPDKIGEHALFFAF
-281 EQDFKN
+281 EQDFK
-287 SQKIDTPL
+287 QHRQ
-295 EASQWVTNRW
+295 EAAQWVATRW

-323 LYHLIGLLIHLGDD
+323 LYHLIGLLIHLGEDIDD
-337 ILSVKEK
+337 ILSV
-344 KEKSTSKKDFKNNIK
+344 KEKSTSKKDFKNHIK
-359 EEICKKIEEIGDI
+359 EKICKEIEKIGDI
-372 RKVSYSENKYK
+372 RKVSYSKDRDK

-401 EVNRFPFYQYQNIDW
+401 EINRFPFYQYQNISW

-429 EQKKWLEE
+429 EQKEWLEE
-437 FKEWLLQSRNNE
+437 FKNWLLQSGNEE
-449 LIEKYSAQIDEAL
+449 LIKKYSAQIEEVL
-462 AVEKKDNKEED
+462 AVEKNNNREED

-478 DKIGTLIEDIYD
+478 DKMGTLIEDIYD
-490 YFSNTKEEGE
+490 NFSNTKEEGE

-534 KRDEEGVFIPLCT
+534 KKDEEGTFIPLCT

-577 EETLKNFKSYE
+577 EETLKNFKNYE

>member
-1 MADLELK
+1 MANLILK

-28 WTKEEVT
+28 WTREEVE
-35 QLLNDIYEF
+35 QLLNDIYDF
-44 EPQNENEF
+44 KPQKENEF

-72 QQRCTTIYLILQY
+72 QQRCTTIYLILKY
-85 LGQHLFDI
+85 LGKDTFELD
-93 TYQTREQSTE
+93 YQTRKGSET
-103 FLNEIAT
+103 FIKEIDSLGIAGKWDEWVKA
-110 LNLSGEWN
+110 LSN
-118 DWVASHSKK
+118 K
-127 DNVDN
+127 DKNNVDN
-132 YHFFQA
+132 YHFFEA
-138 YRAIQDWFADESA
+138 YQTIQDWFAKKSKDEK
-151 DERRDKK
+151 E

-226 AQQWDRIENELQN
+226 AQQWDRIENELQD

-266 KDLDKIGEHALFFAF
+266 KDLDKTGEHALFFAF

-287 SQKIDTPL
+287 SQK

-305 GEIKHIFQTFKE
+305 GEIKHIFQIFKE

-323 LYHLIGLLIHLGDD
+323 LYHLIGLLIYLGEDIDD
-337 ILSVKEK
+337 ILSV
-344 KEKSTSKKDFKNNIK
+344 KEKSTSKKDFKNHIK
-359 EEICKKIEEIGDI
+359 EKICKKIEEIGNI
-372 RKVSYSENKYK
+372 KEVSYSENKYK
-383 AKKTLLIFN
+383 AKRILLIFN

-401 EVNRFPFYQYQNIDW
+401 EINRFPFYQYQNISW

-429 EQKKWLEE
+429 EQKEWLEE
-437 FKEWLLQSRNNE
+437 FKNWLLQSGNEE
-449 LIEKYSAQIDEAL
+449 LIKKYSDRIEEVL
-462 AVEKKDNKEED
+462 AVERNDNKEED
-473 LKEEE
+473 QME
-478 DKIGTLIEDIYD
+478 TLIEDIYD

-500 AFDIDNLS
+500 AFNIDNLS

>member
-8 PIKDFQ
+8 AIKDFQ
-14 NFHFWVKNYQRGYK
+14 NFHFLVKDYQRGYK
-28 WTKEEVT
+28 WTGEEVK
-35 QLLNDIYEF
+35 QLLDDIYEF
-44 EPQNENEF
+44 EPQKENEF

-58 VIKED
+58 VIKEEKV
-63 SGKKELIDG
+63 SKEKELIDG
-72 QQRCTTIYLILQY
+72 QQRCTTIYLVLKH
-85 LGQHLFDI
+85 LGEGTFELN
-93 TYQTREQSTE
+93 YQTRGQSAE
-103 FLNEIAT
+103 FIKKIDSLAIAET
-110 LNLSGEWN
+110 WN
-118 DWVASHSKK
+118 KWVAAHLDK

-132 YHFFQA
+132 YHFFEA
-138 YRAIQDWFADESA
+138 YRTIQDWFADDS
-151 DERRDKK
+151 RDKK
-158 RFLDKLLNKTQVI
+158 RFLDKLLNYTQVI

-207 NLKKG
+207 NLKKE

-226 AQQWDRIENELQN
+226 AQQWDTIENELQN
-239 KNFWYFISHTAPG
+239 KNFWYFISQTAPG

-266 KDLDKIGEHALFFAF
+266 KDPDKIGEHALFFAF
-281 EQDFKN
+281 EQDFK
-287 SQKIDTPL
+287 QHRQ
-295 EASQWVTNRW
+295 EAAQWVTNRW
-305 GEIKHIFQTFKE
+305 GEIKHVFQTFKE

-323 LYHLIGLLIHLGDD
+323 LYHLIGLLIHLGEDIDD
-337 ILSVKEK
+337 ILSV
-344 KEKSTSKKDFKNNIK
+344 KEKSTSKKDFKNHIK
-359 EEICKKIEEIGDI
+359 EKICKEIEKIGDI
-372 RKVSYSENKYK
+372 RKVSYSKDRDK

-401 EVNRFPFYQYQNIDW
+401 EINRFPFYQYQNISW

-429 EQKKWLEE
+429 EQKEWLEE
-437 FKEWLLQSRNNE
+437 FKNWLLQSGNEE
-449 LIEKYSAQIDEAL
+449 LIKKYSARIEEVL
-462 AVEKKDNKEED
+462 AVEKNNNREED

-478 DKIGTLIEDIYD
+478 DKMGTLIEDIYD
-490 YFSNTKEEGE
+490 NFSNTKEEGE

-534 KRDEEGVFIPLCT
+534 KKDEEGTFIPLCT

-554 YSPHTN
+554 YSPHTD
-560 SLLFW
+560 SLLSW

-577 EETLKNFKSYE
+577 EETLKNFKNYE

>member
-1 MADLELK
+1 MANLILK

-28 WTKEEVT
+28 WTREEVE
-35 QLLNDIYEF
+35 QLLNDIYDF
-44 EPQNENEF
+44 KPQKENEF

-72 QQRCTTIYLILQY
+72 QQRCTTIYLILKY
-85 LGQHLFDI
+85 LGKDTFELD
-93 TYQTREQSTE
+93 YQTRKGSET
-103 FLNEIAT
+103 FIKEIDSLGIAGKWDEWVKA
-110 LNLSGEWN
+110 LSN
-118 DWVASHSKK
+118 K
-127 DNVDN
+127 DKNNVDN
-132 YHFFQA
+132 YHFFEA
-138 YRAIQDWFADESA
+138 YQTIQDWFAKKSKDEK
-151 DERRDKK
+151 E

-239 KNFWYFISHTAPG
+239 KNFWYFISQTAPG

-266 KDLDKIGEHALFFAF
+266 KNPEKIGEHALFFAF
-281 EQDFKN
+281 EKDFKN
-287 SQKIDTPL
+287 SQK

-323 LYHLIGLLIHLGDD
+323 LYHLIGLLIYLGEDID
-337 ILSVKEK
+337 NILSV
-344 KEKSTSKKDFKNNIK
+344 KEKSTSKKDFKNHIK
-359 EEICKKIEEIGDI
+359 EKICKKIEEIGNI
-372 RKVSYSENKYK
+372 REVSYSENKYK
-383 AKKTLLIFN
+383 AKRILLIFN

-401 EVNRFPFYQYQNIDW
+401 EINRFPFYQYQNISW

-437 FKEWLLQSRNNE
+437 FKNWLLQSGNEE
-449 LIEKYSAQIDEAL
+449 LIKKYSDRIEEVL
-462 AVEKKDNKEED
+462 AVERNDNKEED
-473 LKEEE
+473 QME
-478 DKIGTLIEDIYD
+478 TLIEDIYD

>member
-1 MADLELK
+1 MADLYLK

-14 NFHFWVKNYQRGYK
+14 NFHFLVKDYQRGYK
-28 WTKEEVT
+28 WTREEVT

-44 EPQNENEF
+44 EPQKENEF

-58 VIKED
+58 VIKEEKV
-63 SGKKELIDG
+63 SKEKELIDG
-72 QQRCTTIYLILQY
+72 QQRCTTIYLILKY
-85 LGQHLFDI
+85 LGEGTFELD
-93 TYQTREQSTE
+93 YQTRKESAK
-103 FLNEIAT
+103 FIKEINSLAIA
-110 LNLSGEWN
+110 GEWN
-118 DWVASHSKK
+118 KWKDAHLDK

-132 YHFFQA
+132 YHFFEA
-138 YRAIQDWFADESA
+138 YRTIQDWFAEES
-151 DERRDKK
+151 RYKK

-171 WYEVEENIDS
+171 WYEVEGNIDS

-239 KNFWYFISHTAPG
+239 KNFWYFISHTTPG

-266 KDLDKIGEHALFFAF
+266 KDPDKIGEHALFFAF
-281 EQDFKN
+281 EQDFK
-287 SQKIDTPL
+287 QHRQ
-295 EASQWVTNRW
+295 EAAQWVDTRW

-323 LYHLIGLLIHLGDD
+323 LYHLIGLLIHLGEDIDD
-337 ILSVKEK
+337 ILSV
-344 KEKSTSKKDFKNNIK
+344 KEKSTSKKDFKNHIK
-359 EEICKKIEEIGDI
+359 EKICKEIEKIGDI
-372 RKVSYSENKYK
+372 RKVSYSKDRDK

-401 EVNRFPFYQYQNIDW
+401 EINRFPFYQYQNISW

-429 EQKKWLEE
+429 EQKEWLEE
-437 FKEWLLQSRNNE
+437 FKNWLLQSGNEE
-449 LIEKYSAQIDEAL
+449 LIKKYSARIEEVL
-462 AVEKKDNKEED
+462 AVEKNNNREED

-478 DKIGTLIEDIYD
+478 DKMGTLIEDIYD
-490 YFSNTKEEGE
+490 NFSNTKEEGE

-534 KRDEEGVFIPLCT
+534 KKDEEGTFIPLCT

-554 YSPHTN
+554 YSPHTD
-560 SLLFW
+560 SLLSW

-577 EETLKNFKSYE
+577 EETLKNFKNYE

>member
-1 MADLELK
+1 MANLILK

-28 WTKEEVT
+28 WTREEVE
-35 QLLNDIYEF
+35 QLLNDIYDF
-44 EPQNENEF
+44 KPQKENEF

-72 QQRCTTIYLILQY
+72 QQRCTTIYLILKY
-85 LGQHLFDI
+85 LGKDTFELD
-93 TYQTREQSTE
+93 YQTRKGSET
-103 FLNEIAT
+103 FIKEIDSLGIAGKWDEWVKA
-110 LNLSGEWN
+110 LSN
-118 DWVASHSKK
+118 K
-127 DNVDN
+127 DKNNVDN
-132 YHFFQA
+132 YHFFEA
-138 YRAIQDWFADESA
+138 YQTIQDWFAKKSKDEK
-151 DERRDKK
+151 E

-239 KNFWYFISHTAPG
+239 KNFWYFISQTAPG

-266 KDLDKIGEHALFFAF
+266 KNPEKIGEHALFFAF
-281 EQDFKN
+281 EKDFKN
-287 SQKIDTPL
+287 SQK

-323 LYHLIGLLIHLGDD
+323 LYHLIGLLIYLGEDID
-337 ILSVKEK
+337 NILSV
-344 KEKSTSKKDFKNNIK
+344 KEKSTSKKDFKNHIK
-359 EEICKKIEEIGDI
+359 EKICKKIEEIGNI
-372 RKVSYSENKYK
+372 REVSYSENKYK
-383 AKKTLLIFN
+383 AKRILLIFN

-401 EVNRFPFYQYQNIDW
+401 EINRFPFYQYQSISW
-416 DIEHIHAKADNTK
+416 DIEHIHAKADNIN

-437 FKEWLLQSRNNE
+437 FKNWLLQSGNEE
-449 LIEKYSAQIDEAL
+449 LIKKYSDRIEEVL
-462 AVEKKDNKEED
+462 AVERNDNKEED
-473 LKEEE
+473 QME
-478 DKIGTLIEDIYD
+478 TLIEDIYD

>member
-1 MADLELK
+1 MANLILK

-14 NFHFWVKNYQRGYK
+14 DFHFLVKDYQRGYK
-28 WTKEEVT
+28 WTREEVE

-58 VIKED
+58 VIKEEKV
-63 SGKKELIDG
+63 SREKELIDG
-72 QQRCTTIYLILQY
+72 QQRCTTIYLILKY
-85 LGQHLFDI
+85 LGKDTFELN
-93 TYQTREQSTE
+93 YQTREKSAE
-103 FLNEIAT
+103 FIKEIDSLAIA
-110 LNLSGEWN
+110 GEWK
-118 DWVASHSKK
+118 DWVDAHPDK

-132 YHFFQA
+132 YHFFEA
-138 YRAIQDWFADESA
+138 YQTIQDWFAEES
-151 DERRDKK
+151 RDKK

-171 WYEVEENIDS
+171 WYEVEGNIDS

-239 KNFWYFISHTAPG
+239 KNFWYFISQTAPG

-266 KDLDKIGEHALFFAF
+266 KDLDKTGEHALFFAF

-287 SQKIDTPL
+287 SQK

-323 LYHLIGLLIHLGDD
+323 LYHLIGLLIYLGEDIDD
-337 ILSVKEK
+337 ILSV
-344 KEKSTSKKDFKNNIK
+344 KEKSTSKKDFKNHIK
-359 EEICKKIEEIGDI
+359 EKICKKIEEIGNI
-372 RKVSYSENKYK
+372 REVSYSENKYK
-383 AKKTLLIFN
+383 AKRILLIFN

-401 EVNRFPFYQYQNIDW
+401 EINRFPFYQYQSISW
-416 DIEHIHAKADNTK
+416 DIEHIHAKADNIN

-437 FKEWLLQSRNNE
+437 FKNWLLQSGNEE
-449 LIEKYSAQIDEAL
+449 LIKKYSDRIEEVL
-462 AVEKKDNKEED
+462 AVERNDNKEED
-473 LKEEE
+473 QME
-478 DKIGTLIEDIYD
+478 TLIEDIYD

-554 YSPHTN
+554 YSPHTD
-560 SLLFW
+560 SLLSW
-565 SATDRK
+565 SATDRE

-577 EETLKNFKSYE
+577 KETLENFENYE

>member
-1 MADLELK
+1 MANLILK

-28 WTKEEVT
+28 WTREEVE
-35 QLLNDIYEF
+35 QLLNDIYDF
-44 EPQNENEF
+44 KPQKENEF

-72 QQRCTTIYLILQY
+72 QQRCTTIYLILKY
-85 LGQHLFDI
+85 LGKDTFELD
-93 TYQTREQSTE
+93 YQTRKGSET
-103 FLNEIAT
+103 FIKEIDSLGIAGKWDEWVKA
-110 LNLSGEWN
+110 LSN
-118 DWVASHSKK
+118 K
-127 DNVDN
+127 DKNNVDN
-132 YHFFQA
+132 YHFFEA
-138 YRAIQDWFADESA
+138 YQTIQDWFAKKSKDEK
-151 DERRDKK
+151 E

-171 WYEVEENIDS
+171 WYEVEGNIDS

-239 KNFWYFISHTAPG
+239 KNFWYFISQTAPG

-266 KDLDKIGEHALFFAF
+266 KNPEKIGEHALFFAF
-281 EQDFKN
+281 EKDFKN
-287 SQKIDTPL
+287 SQK

-323 LYHLIGLLIHLGDD
+323 LYHLIGLLIYLGEDID
-337 ILSVKEK
+337 NILSV
-344 KEKSTSKKDFKNNIK
+344 KEKSTSKKDFKNHIK
-359 EEICKKIEEIGDI
+359 EKICKKIEEIGNI
-372 RKVSYSENKYK
+372 REVSYSENKYK
-383 AKKTLLIFN
+383 AKRILLIFN

-401 EVNRFPFYQYQNIDW
+401 EINRFPFYQYQSISW
-416 DIEHIHAKADNTK
+416 DIEHIHAKADNIN

-437 FKEWLLQSRNNE
+437 FKNWLLQSGNE
-449 LIEKYSAQIDEAL
+449 VIE
-462 AVEKKDNKEED
+462 
-473 LKEEE
+473 
-478 DKIGTLIEDIYD
+478 
-490 YFSNTKEEGE
+490 
-500 AFDIDNLS
+500 
-508 NLALL
+508 
-513 DSSTNRGYGKAPF
+513 
-526 PQKRTTII
+526 
-534 KRDEEGVFIPLCT
+534 
-547 RNVFLKY
+547 
-554 YSPHTN
+554 
-560 SLLFW
+560 
-565 SATDRK
+565 
-571 NYLDKI
+571 
-577 EETLKNFKSYE
+577 

>member
-1 MADLELK
+1 MANLILK

-14 NFHFWVKNYQRGYK
+14 DFHFLVKDYQRGYK
-28 WTKEEVT
+28 WTREEVE

-58 VIKED
+58 VIKEEKV
-63 SGKKELIDG
+63 SKEKELIDG
-72 QQRCTTIYLILQY
+72 QQRCTTIYLILKY
-85 LGQHLFDI
+85 LGKDTFELN
-93 TYQTREQSTE
+93 YQTREKSAE
-103 FLNEIAT
+103 FIKEIDSLAIA
-110 LNLSGEWN
+110 GEWK
-118 DWVASHSKK
+118 DWVDAHPDK

-132 YHFFQA
+132 YHFFEA
-138 YRAIQDWFADESA
+138 YQTIQDWFAEES
-151 DERRDKK
+151 EESRDKK

-171 WYEVEENIDS
+171 WYEVEGNIDS

-201 KALFLI
+201 KAFFLI

-226 AQQWDRIENELQN
+226 AQQWDTIENELQN
-239 KNFWYFISHTAPG
+239 KNFWYFISQTAPG

-266 KDLDKIGEHALFFAF
+266 KDPDKIGEHALFFAF
-281 EQDFKN
+281 EQDFK
-287 SQKIDTPL
+287 QHRQ
-295 EASQWVTNRW
+295 EAAQWVTNRW

-323 LYHLIGLLIHLGDD
+323 LYHLIGLLIYLGEDIDD
-337 ILSVKEK
+337 ILSV
-344 KEKSTSKKDFKNNIK
+344 KEKSTSKKDFKNHIK
-359 EEICKKIEEIGDI
+359 EKICKKIEEIGNI
-372 RKVSYSENKYK
+372 REVSYSENKYK
-383 AKKTLLIFN
+383 AKRILLIFN

-401 EVNRFPFYQYQNIDW
+401 EINRFPFYQYQSISW
-416 DIEHIHAKADNTK
+416 DIEHIHAKADNIN

-437 FKEWLLQSRNNE
+437 FKNWLLQSGNEE
-449 LIEKYSAQIDEAL
+449 LIKKYSDRIEEVL
-462 AVEKKDNKEED
+462 AVERNDNKEED
-473 LKEEE
+473 QME
-478 DKIGTLIEDIYD
+478 TLIEDIYD

-554 YSPHTN
+554 YSPHTD
-560 SLLFW
+560 SLLSW
-565 SATDRK
+565 SATDRE

-577 EETLKNFKSYE
+577 KETLENFENYE

>member
-14 NFHFWVKNYQRGYK
+14 NLHFWVKNYQRGYK

-44 EPQNENEF
+44 EPQNDNAF

-72 QQRCTTIYLILQY
+72 QQRCTTIYLILKY
-85 LGQHLFDI
+85 LGKDTFLLD
-93 TYQTREQSTE
+93 YQTRKESET
-103 FLNEIAT
+103 FIKEIDSLAIA
-110 LNLSGEWN
+110 GEWK
-118 DWVASHSKK
+118 DWVEAHPDK

-132 YHFFQA
+132 YHFFEA
-138 YRAIQDWFADESA
+138 YRAIQDWFAEES
-151 DERRDKK
+151 RDKK

-171 WYEVEENIDS
+171 WYEVEGNIDS

-266 KDLDKIGEHALFFAF
+266 KNPDKIGEHALFFAF
-281 EQDFKN
+281 EKDFKD
-287 SQKIDTPL
+287 SQK

-323 LYHLIGLLIHLGDD
+323 LYHLIGLLIHLGEDIDD
-337 ILSVKEK
+337 ILSV
-344 KEKSTSKKDFKNNIK
+344 KEKSTSKKDFKNHIK
-359 EEICKKIEEIGDI
+359 EKICKKIEEIGDI
-372 RKVSYSENKYK
+372 RKVSYSESRDK

-462 AVEKKDNKEED
+462 AVEKNNNREED

-478 DKIGTLIEDIYD
+478 DKIGTLIEDIYN